1 MIKPLGRPQRMRRCV
16 GAGIASTV
24 LALALPEAWAAP
36 KGEAELFPS
45 EAEAERRCPG
55 DLVVWVDPATRTYH
69 FRGQRWY
76 GSTAKGGYACKKAAE
91 AQGYRRNPSGK

>member
-24 LALALPEAWAAP
+24 LALALPEGWAAP
-36 KGEAELFPS
+36 KGEPELFPS

-55 DLVVWVDPATRTYH
+55 DLVVWVDPATHTYH

-76 GSTAKGGYACKKAAE
+76 GSTEKGGYACRKEAE
-91 AQGYRRNPSGK
+91 AQGYHRNRSGK

>member
-1 MIKPLGRPQRMRRCV
+1 M
-16 GAGIASTV
+16 

-36 KGEAELFPS
+36 KGEPELYPS

-69 FRGQRWY
+69 FRVLR
-76 GSTAKGGYACKKAAE
+76 
-91 AQGYRRNPSGK
+91 

>member
-1 MIKPLGRPQRMRRCV
+1 MIKPLACPRPIRRCV
-16 GAGIASTV
+16 GAGLAATV

-36 KGEAELFPS
+36 KGEPELYPS

-69 FRGQRWY
+69 FRGLRES
-76 GSTAKGGYACKKAAE
+76 GSTEKGGYACKKAAE